1 MMKDVVVI
9 GMVWRGEREKVG
21 MERRWR
27 ARAYKGCVRV
37 LLVR

>member
-21 MERRWR
+21 MERRWG